1 MADNDFEKDPYV
13 QAELQMFNLY
23 INLINIDGRIRDEEK
38 QAFHDLITD
47 SDLEDYL
54 KDYLLKM
61 LDEEDFIKVDYE
73 TLCNLPEDDKLD
85 LLKNL
90 IQVATADNEVPPSEK
105 NFLYSVASNLGLED
119 DAIKDLMEKKFH

>member
-38 QAFHDLITD
+38 QAFHDLIAD

-61 LDEEDFIKVDYE
+61 LDEEDFIQVNYE
-73 TLCNLPEDDKLD
+73 ALYNLPEDDKLD

-105 NFLYSVASNLGLED
+105 NFLYSVAANLGLD
-119 DAIKDLMEKKFH
+119 NDAIKDLMEKKFH